1 MADAKGSKGCQERA
15 LRALIKNSRAR
26 AVCSSAAH
34 PIPHASHRHFQ
45 DAHLTTQVVI
55 HTRGNRTKRRPQRQ
69 RAPHTPTLLHR
80 PRARA
85 RAPTATAAALMQAL
99 RRPCCPGSGPAP
111 PTQKRRRV
119 LAIARASNQNEA
131 PVNAATRRLAELA
144 AEAQR
149 AAQKYARD
157 SGLDKKAA
165 DAAKEAQKMAERAT
179 EEAAQQARTF
189 SMKLEREHALSRRW
203 ERLKKRVDEAIADA
217 DANWGV
223 RRKFRSAV
231 DTAQRRWPAL
241 KARANEF
248 FATPAGQATAVALL
262 VVLIASG
269 ALWSLLS
276 LLWVAWWF
284 LIPVNLYMA
293 EKKKGEM
300 RRQAQEQ
307 QAQQA
312 SPFGGAWG
320 RPFGGGGN
328 GGSSSS
334 SSDRYSGSGP
344 VIDAE
349 YTVIEEDDKRRRR

>member
-1 MADAKGSKGCQERA
+1 MWQQQRPA
-15 LRALIKNSRAR
+15 LP
-26 AVCSSAAH
+26 SA
-34 PIPHASHRHFQ
+34 
-45 DAHLTTQVVI
+45 
-55 HTRGNRTKRRPQRQ
+55 
-69 RAPHTPTLLHR
+69 
-80 PRARA
+80 
-85 RAPTATAAALMQAL
+85 
-99 RRPCCPGSGPAP
+99 

-119 LAIARASNQNEA
+119 AIAARASSNEA
-131 PVNAATRRLAELA
+131 PVNAAARRMAELA

-165 DAAKEAQKMAERAT
+165 SAAKEAQKVAERAA

-203 ERLKKRVDEAIADA
+203 ERLKKRAEETIADA

-223 RRKFRSAV
+223 RRKVRSAV

-248 FATPAGQATAVALL
+248 FATPAGQAAAVGLLVAL
-262 VVLIASG
+262 VASG

-300 RRQAQEQ
+300 RKQAQEQ
-307 QAQQA
+307 AQQQAQS

-320 RPFGGGGN
+320 RPFGGGGG
-328 GGSSSS
+328 GGSSG
-334 SSDRYSGSGP
+334 DRYSGSGP